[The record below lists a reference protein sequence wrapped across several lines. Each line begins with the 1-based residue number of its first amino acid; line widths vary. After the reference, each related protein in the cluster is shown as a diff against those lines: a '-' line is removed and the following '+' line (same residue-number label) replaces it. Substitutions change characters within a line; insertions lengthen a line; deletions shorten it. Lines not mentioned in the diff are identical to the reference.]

1 MTIPEI
7 IISITVI
14 IAGLFSLGTA
24 LALWRAPDP
33 LTRANLVGPTV
44 GVVIPLLIM
53 CLMLRE
59 WTTTGF
65 DPNNFIRGCLAI
77 TGVWVV
83 ASVGSFYLGRAIY
96 GVTVVDNR
104 NRETNIG

>member
-7 IISITVI
+7 IISITI
-14 IAGLFSLGTA
+14 LIAGLFSLGTA
-24 LALWRAPDP
+24 IALWRAPDP
-33 LTRANLVGPTV
+33 LTRANLLGPTV

-53 CLMLRE
+53 CLMLRDWSTE
-59 WTTTGF
+59 GF
-65 DPNNFIRGCLAI
+65 DLNNFIRGCLAI

-83 ASVGSFYLGRAIY
+83 ASVGSFYIGRAIY

-104 NRETNIG
+104 NHETNIA

>member
-65 DPNNFIRGCLAI
+65 ANILHHTADTYGAI
-77 TGVWVV
+77 ELLPKVYVQFGV
-83 ASVGSFYLGRAIY
+83 FQIF
-96 GVTVVDNR
+96 
-104 NRETNIG
+104 